1 MRRRVRRPSAA
12 LVIACGALLVALSGT
27 SVASVSQALPPNSVG
42 EPQIRLS
49 AVTSEKVRDETLQII
64 DIAPRARGA
73 LTGPVGPAGTQGP
86 KGDKGD
92 PGPPGV
98 SGYEVVVKETIKTKF
113 NKGVAAYC
121 RGGRKVLGGGAAVDS
136 DSAAGGSVYL
146 WRSSPPFK
154 TGQNPGAARRKRE
167 GWRAEARSPSASPA
181 PWKITVFAI
190 CAFVD

>member
-42 EPQIRLS
+42 NPQLRAD
-49 AVTSEKVRDETLQII
+49 AVTSDKVKDETLQIV

-73 LTGPVGPAGTQGP
+73 LTGPVGPAGQ

-98 SGYEVVVKETIKTKF
+98 SGLEMIHVQSADSANNLKQVRAK
-113 NKGVAAYC
+113 C
-121 RGGRKVLGGGAAVDS
+121 RGGRRVLGGGARTSFSVLSGAPPIALLTSSPEREV
-136 DSAAGGSVYL
+136 AGGRNRDGWLARARETGSFGGSWYLQVY
-146 WRSSPPFK
+146 
-154 TGQNPGAARRKRE
+154 
-167 GWRAEARSPSASPA
+167 
-181 PWKITVFAI
+181 AI